1 MYFSQKSGVII
12 VLNTYKEKDYSL
24 NQLENHIYR
33 LRKEL
38 IDIGMEKG
46 FNSSTTI
53 QISQQLDYFI
63 FQYQRFKS

>member
-1 MYFSQKSGVII
+1 M
-12 VLNTYKEKDYSL
+12 LNTYKEKDYSL